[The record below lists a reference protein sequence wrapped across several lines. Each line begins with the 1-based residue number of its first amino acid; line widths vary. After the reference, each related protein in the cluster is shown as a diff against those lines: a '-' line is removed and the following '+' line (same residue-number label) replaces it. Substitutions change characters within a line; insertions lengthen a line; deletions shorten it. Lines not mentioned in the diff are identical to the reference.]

1 MTKEYEELAQ
11 SKNAQPFI
19 VRLSLSV
26 VDGVSAKELDIDK
39 VVSRLKENLK
49 SIKSNCT
56 T

>member
-26 VDGVSAKELDIDK
+26 VDGVSAKELDIYK
-39 VVSRLKENLK
+39 VVSRLKENL
-49 SIKSNCT
+49 
-56 T
+56 